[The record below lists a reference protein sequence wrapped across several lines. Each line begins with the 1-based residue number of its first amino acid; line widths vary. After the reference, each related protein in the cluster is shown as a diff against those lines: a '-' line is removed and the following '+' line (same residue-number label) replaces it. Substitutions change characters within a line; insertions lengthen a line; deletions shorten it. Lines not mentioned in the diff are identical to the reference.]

1 MMSMT
6 EPNVDMTL
14 DESKDQSPA
23 YDVQAA
29 TLQLKSRVRTLKDT
43 LDSLLKLLSQLQYSA
58 IAIADLE
65 SMQVYIKA
73 LPDGALKTDLIAYF
87 RVMRSKAYEKINSI
101 DIET

>member
-1 MMSMT
+1 MMCKLQRC
-6 EPNVDMTL
+6 N
-14 DESKDQSPA
+14 
-23 YDVQAA
+23 AA

>member
-1 MMSMT
+1 MT

>member
-1 MMSMT
+1 MSMT

-29 TLQLKSRVRTLKDT
+29 TLQLKSRVCTLKDT
-43 LDSLLKLLSQLQYSA
+43 LDSLLKLLCQLQYSA

>member
-1 MMSMT
+1 MSMT